1 MEMTMVVLLAVL
13 KVVSLVVWKEKQKV
27 VTKVEMM
34 EFQ

>member
-1 MEMTMVVLLAVL
+1 MVVQLVVL